1 MDFFEHQEQA
11 RRKSHVLVFYFF
23 LAVLG
28 IILSIYAVVVGANHF
43 AAGDGKTGAAP
54 IQIWEPR
61 LFLISAVAT
70 AGVILV
76 GTGYK
81 TLQLSGGGAVVAKEL
96 GGRKLDPN
104 TTDFHERRLI
114 NVIEEMAIASGV
126 PVPEI
131 YVMDEENAI
140 NAFAAGKSTSDAVIG
155 VTRGCMKLLSRDELQ
170 GVIAHEFSHILNGDM
185 RLNLRLI
192 GLLFGI
198 LFIAMIGQ
206 TVLRG
211 MRHTRSSNS
220 KEGGGAMLFI
230 LVLGL
235 ALMLIGY
242 VGLFFGKLIKAAVS
256 RQREFLADASA
267 VQFTR
272 NPDGIAGA
280 LMKIGGLSHGS
291 RIGNPMAEEASHLFF
306 GNALSG
312 AVMATHPPLQ
322 ERIKRLLPNWNGK
335 FSDSA
340 LPDIS
345 PSAEQRQ
352 VENRSSSLAAEEMGV
367 SGLAGST
374 DGVTRLSE
382 SEAFASLEKVHPEQ
396 VALGQN
402 LLAGFPSHWM
412 AAVHS
417 ESGAQAMVFA
427 LLLAQDDELRGHE
440 LSGLRSATDETTYLA
455 TVKLHREIAGLHS
468 AAKLALVDLAIGSL
482 RHLSPDEYVRF
493 RNIIGSLMASDHQ
506 INLFEF
512 TLQKVIRRHLDVYY
526 GHQNPLRIRHRKI
539 DALQADAAVLLSTL
553 AALGHRGDPAA
564 AAEAFRHGASQIEG
578 QTWATLAPLPL
589 EECGLDRIDASLN
602 RFSEGTPL
610 VKRQIIHAC
619 GRTVMADDQVT
630 SDEAELIRAIAD
642 AIGCPIPPF
651 VKTAA

>member
-11 RRKSHVLVFYFF
+11 RRKSHVLVLYFI

-28 IILSIYAVVVGANHF
+28 IILSIYAVVIAAGHF
-43 AAGDGKTGAAP
+43 AQGDKAGP
-54 IQIWEPR
+54 LEIWDPR
-61 LFLISAVAT
+61 LFLISAAAT
-70 AGVILV
+70 AGVILA

-81 TLQLSGGGAVVAKEL
+81 TMQLSGGGSVVAKEL

-104 TTDFHERRLI
+104 STDFHERRLI

-140 NAFAAGKSTSDAVIG
+140 NAFAAGRSTSDAVIG

-211 MRHTRSSNS
+211 MRHTRPSNS
-220 KEGGGAMLFI
+220 KEGGGAMLFM

-306 GNALSG
+306 GNAIGG
-312 AVMATHPPLQ
+312 AVMATHPPLP

-335 FSDSA
+335 FSAST

-345 PSAEQRQ
+345 PSEGDRRG
-352 VENRSSSLAAEEMGV
+352 ENRSGAREDRGV
-367 SGLAGST
+367 SGFSGANTES
-374 DGVTRLSE
+374 VTRLSE
-382 SEAFASLEKVHPEQ
+382 SEAFASLENVHPEQ

-402 LLAGFPSHWM
+402 LHAGFPANWM
-412 AAVHS
+412 EAVHS
-417 ESGAQAMVFA
+417 ESGAQAMLFA

-440 LSGLRSATDETTYLA
+440 LSGLRSGTDENTYLA
-455 TVKLHREIAGLHS
+455 TVKLHREVANLHS
-468 AAKLALVDLAIGSL
+468 AAKLALVDLAISSL
-482 RHLSPDEYVRF
+482 RHLSPEEYTRF
-493 RNIIGSLMASDHQ
+493 RNIIGSLMASDRQ

-553 AALGHRGDPAA
+553 AALGHRDDPAA
-564 AAEAFRHGASQIEG
+564 AGEAFRHGASQIEG

-589 EECGLDRIDASLN
+589 EECGLERIDAALD

-610 VKRQIIHAC
+610 VKRQIVHAC
-619 GRTVMADDQVT
+619 GRTVMADGQVT

-651 VKTAA
+651 VKTEAAT